1 MTYKQAQ
8 EEQAKG
14 NDVILTIRPSTGERD
29 SVTLKASDY
38 PLPCEFMLEVNRLID
53 GVKPGDFVFSAV

>member
-14 NDVILTIRPSTGERD
+14 NDVILTIRSNTGERD

-38 PLPCEFMLEVNRLID
+38 SLPCEFMLLVNGLIG
-53 GVKPGDFVFSAV
+53 GVEPGDFVFSAV